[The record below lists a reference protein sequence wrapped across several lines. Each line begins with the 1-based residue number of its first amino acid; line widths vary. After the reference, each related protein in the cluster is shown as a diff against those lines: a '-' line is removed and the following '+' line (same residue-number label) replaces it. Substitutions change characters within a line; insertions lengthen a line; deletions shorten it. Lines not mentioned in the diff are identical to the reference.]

1 MVDNRAGAGAGAG
14 GTVGCGVV
22 ARAAPDGYTILMG
35 SVATHAIAPG
45 RYCKL
50 ACDALNDFAPV
61 MQVSSSLL
69 RVASSAKHNVSTLTE
84 LIAAV
89 QAQPGKLNCG
99 STSASTSTST
109 GTTATKAMAR
119 YPSVPTVP
127 LDRPRKP
134 RGS

>member
-1 MVDNRAGAGAGAG
+1 MVDNRAGAG

-99 STSASTSTST
+99 STSTST

-127 LDRPRKP
+127 PDRPRKP